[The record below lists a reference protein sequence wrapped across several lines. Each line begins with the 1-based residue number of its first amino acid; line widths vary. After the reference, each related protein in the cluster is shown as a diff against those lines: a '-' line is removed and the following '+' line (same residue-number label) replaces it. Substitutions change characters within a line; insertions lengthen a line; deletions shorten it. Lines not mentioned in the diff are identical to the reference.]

1 MASAVDKIIAMI
13 PRELQMLQKFC
24 GRPPKSIVTSAAVVA
39 GGSWALWRFVLTR
52 EGMPARWLYL
62 RSILSQKVQMSS
74 FPSRQLEVWRSSL
87 AEAIAPISGVF

>member
-1 MASAVDKIIAMI
+1 MI
-13 PRELQMLQKFC
+13 PANYKCFKNFAAGLQNPSLRQQ
-24 GRPPKSIVTSAAVVA
+24 PVVV

-52 EGMPARWLYL
+52 EGMPARWLCM

>member
-1 MASAVDKIIAMI
+1 
-13 PRELQMLQKFC
+13 
-24 GRPPKSIVTSAAVVA
+24 
-39 GGSWALWRFVLTR
+39 
-52 EGMPARWLYL
+52 MPARWLYM